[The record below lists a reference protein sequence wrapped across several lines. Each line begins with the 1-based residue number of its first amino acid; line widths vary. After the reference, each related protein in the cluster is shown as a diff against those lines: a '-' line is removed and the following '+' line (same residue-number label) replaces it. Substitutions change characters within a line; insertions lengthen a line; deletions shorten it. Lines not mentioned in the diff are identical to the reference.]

1 MSYAIDTNILA
12 RSIEESHPMHQTAS
26 EAVPALVSYEEVVC
40 VFPQILYEFWVIAT
54 RPREQN
60 GLGMS
65 VEEAEIQCAGFERIF
80 TMMPDVPSI
89 YAEWKSLVTQHEIM
103 GKKAHDARIVAA
115 MKVHNV
121 SHLLTF
127 NGDDFKRFQGI
138 ITVIEPKD
146 HLQPLQPPA

>member
-12 RSIEESHPMHQTAS
+12 RSIEESHPMHQIAS
-26 EAVPALVSYEEVVC
+26 EAVETLVSSEELVC
-40 VFPQILYEFWVIAT
+40 IFPQVLYEFWVIVT

-65 VEEAEIQCAGFERIF
+65 AAEAETQCAQFERIF
-80 TMMPDVPSI
+80 SLLPDVPAI
-89 YAEWKSLVTQHEIM
+89 YAEWKSLVIQDAVM

-138 ITVIEPKD
+138 ITVTEPKD
-146 HLQPLQPPA
+146 LSGRLLPPA

>member
-1 MSYAIDTNILA
+1 MSYAIDTNVLG
-12 RSIEESHPMHQTAS
+12 RSIEESHPMHQSAS
-26 EAVPALVSYEEVVC
+26 EAVATLVSSEEVVS

-65 VEEAEIQCAGFERIF
+65 ATEAATQCAEFERIF
-80 TMMPDVPSI
+80 SLMPDVPAI
-89 YAEWKSLVTQHEIM
+89 YAEWKSLVIQSEVM

-115 MKVHNV
+115 MKVHNI

-127 NGDDFKRFQGI
+127 NGGDFKRFQGI
-138 ITVIEPKD
+138 ITVTKPEDLLK
-146 HLQPLQPPA
+146 PLQPPA

>member
-12 RSIEESHPMHQTAS
+12 RSIEESHPMHQVAS
-26 EAVPALVSYEEVVC
+26 EAVETLVSSGEVVC

-54 RPREQN
+54 RAREQN

-65 VEEAEIQCAGFERIF
+65 AAEAEAQCAECERIF
-80 TMMPDVPSI
+80 SLLPDVPAI
-89 YAEWKSLVTQHEIM
+89 YAEWKSLVTQHAVM

-115 MKVHNV
+115 MNVHNV

-138 ITVIEPKD
+138 ITVAEPKD
-146 HLQPLQPPA
+146 LIRPKQPPA

>member
-1 MSYAIDTNILA
+1 MSYVIDTNILA
-12 RSIEESHPMHQTAS
+12 RSIEESHPMHKTAS
-26 EAVPALVSYEEVVC
+26 EAVETLVSRGEVVC
-40 VFPQILYEFWVIAT
+40 VFPQTLYEFWVIAT

-65 VEEAEIQCAGFERIF
+65 AAEAEIQCAEFERIF
-80 TMMPDVPSI
+80 SLMLDVPAI
-89 YAEWKSLVTQHEIM
+89 YAEWRSVVTQHAVM

-138 ITVIEPKD
+138 ITVTEPQEL
-146 HLQPLQPPA
+146 LQP

>member
-12 RSIEESHPMHQTAS
+12 RSIEESHPMHQTAI
-26 EAVPALVSYEEVVC
+26 EAVEALVSSEEVVC
-40 VFPQILYEFWVIAT
+40 VFPQTLYEFWVIAA

-65 VEEAEIQCAGFERIF
+65 AAEAETQCAQFESIF
-80 TMMPDVPSI
+80 SLMPDVPAI
-89 YAEWKSLVTQHEIM
+89 YAEWKSLVTQHAVM

-127 NGDDFKRFQGI
+127 NGDDFKRFQGV
-138 ITVIEPKD
+138 ITVTEPKD
-146 HLQPLQPPA
+146 FLQPLQPPA

>member
-12 RSIEESHPMHQTAS
+12 RSIEESHPMHQIAS
-26 EAVPALVSYEEVVC
+26 EAVATLVSSDKVVC
-40 VFPQILYEFWVIAT
+40 VLPQILYEFWVIAT

-65 VEEAEIQCAGFERIF
+65 AAEAQSQCAEFERIF

-89 YAEWKSLVTQHEIM
+89 YAEWKSLVSQHEVI

-127 NGDDFKRFQGI
+127 NSDDFKRFRGI
-138 ITVIEPKD
+138 ITVTEPTD
-146 HLQPLQPPA
+146 LVQPIQPPA

>member
-12 RSIEESHPMHQTAS
+12 RSIEEAHPMHQIAS
-26 EAVPALVSYEEVVC
+26 EAVETLVSSEELVC
-40 VFPQILYEFWVIAT
+40 IFPQVLYEFWVIAT

-65 VEEAEIQCAGFERIF
+65 AAEAELQCVTFERIF

-89 YAEWKSLVTQHEIM
+89 YAEWKSLVSQHEVM

-127 NGDDFKRFQGI
+127 NSDDFKRFQGI
-138 ITVIEPKD
+138 ITVTEPAD
-146 HLQPLQPPA
+146 LVQPLQPPA